1 MKTITVLITH
11 HALIAAIGNTR
22 YMFSMVNDF
31 LKQSGHAGIFDVQL
45 VGLTQEMKLNEGLFT
60 IQADATVEEVKQTDL
75 VIIPPMGGEME
86 RAIELNKP
94 FLPWIRQQY
103 KQGAEVAS
111 LCVGAFL
118 LAETGLLKGRK
129 CSSHWQSAH
138 QFRERYPDVELVD
151 DKIITDHNGLYT
163 SGGANS
169 YLNLLVYLVEK
180 YSSREIAIRTSK
192 YFEVDFDRD
201 NQTPFKIFEGNKFHD
216 DEQVQWVQNYIET
229 HYQEKLTINQL
240 AEVSSLSRRTFH
252 RRFKKAT
259 HLTVVEYIQH
269 VKMEAAKKLLE
280 LNRLTV
286 NEVMFEVG
294 YSDPKAF
301 RDVFRK
307 VVGTPPLVYK
317 NKYM

>member
-1 MKTITVLITH
+1 MKNIAVLIPH

-31 LKQSGHAGIFDVQL
+31 LKQSGHTAIFDIRL
-45 VGLTQEMKLNEGLFT
+45 VGLTQEIKLNEGLFT
-60 IQADATVEEVKQTDL
+60 IQADATLDEVKQTDL
-75 VIIPPMGGEME
+75 IVIPPLSGEME

-129 CSSHWQSAH
+129 CSSHWLSAH
-138 QFRERYPDVELVD
+138 EFRRRYPDVQLVD

-169 YLNLLVYLVEK
+169 YWNLLVYLVEK
-180 YSSREIAIRTSK
+180 YSSRGIAIRTSK

-201 NQTPFKIFEGNKFHD
+201 NQAPFKIFEGNKLHD
-216 DEQVQWVQNYIET
+216 DEQVQWAQNYIEK
-229 HYQEKLTINQL
+229 HYQERLTIEHL
-240 AEVSSLSRRTFH
+240 SELTSLSRRTFH

-259 HLTVVEYIQH
+259 HLTVVEYIQQ

-286 NEVMFEVG
+286 NEVMSEVG

-307 VVGTPPLVYK
+307 VVGIPPLVYK
-317 NKYM
+317 NKYT